1 MIVLSNIRMIPF
13 IMVYCNACFTILG
26 YVNCGKCALL
36 TDTHFDRGS
45 FQQIV
50 FEPFQRYII
59 YSAFLLYFYKYV
71 GVFVVLLLHL
81 CHSYIMHYL

>member
-26 YVNCGKCALL
+26 YGNCGKCAAL
-36 TDTHFDRGS
+36 TDTHFESGS

-59 YSAFLLYFYKYV
+59 YCLFLFCFYKSV
-71 GVFVVLLLHL
+71 GVFVDLLLHL
-81 CHSYIMHYL
+81 CHSYIMHYV